1 MELRNPQTNYNKLT
15 LAAAQKRYPA
25 LDPKSLLAS
34 RRLGKAQDLIIGQPA
49 FFDELN
55 AMLKTEPLA
64 DLKTYLRWHLVRS
77 VAPALPTAYGLRR
90 SGLPLQPS
98 PDRGQAASQ
107 PPSSAGPSTATSG
120 A

>member
-1 MELRNPQTNYNKLT
+1 MELRNPQANYNKLT

-25 LDPKSLLAS
+25 LDPQSLLAS

-55 AMLKTEPLA
+55 AVLKTEPLA

-77 VAPALPTAYGLRR
+77 VAPALPTAYAE
-90 SGLPLQPS
+90 
-98 PDRGQAASQ
+98 AAFRYN
-107 PPSSAGPSTATSG
+107 
-120 A
+120 